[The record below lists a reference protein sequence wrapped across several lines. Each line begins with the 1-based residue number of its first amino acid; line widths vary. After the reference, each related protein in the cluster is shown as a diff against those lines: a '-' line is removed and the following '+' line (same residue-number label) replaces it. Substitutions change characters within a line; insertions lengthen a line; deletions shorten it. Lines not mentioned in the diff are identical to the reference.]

1 MLSLTGGQNPNKTY
15 QSVLHSHTVL
25 PFVEYIGNQT
35 RFYSLKSYTE
45 LVKNNFNDLKLLLL
59 LAGNLKV
66 GKPGLCCFF
75 FKTQHRFLN

>member
-25 PFVEYIGNQT
+25 PFVEYIGNKT
-35 RFYSLKSYTE
+35 RSYSLYSYTE
-45 LVKNNFNDLKLLLL
+45 LVKNNFSDLKLLLL

-66 GKPGLCCFF
+66 KKNKVVLFF
-75 FKTQHRFLN
+75 LKNSTQMP